1 MNDGR
6 NIALFLFRMT
16 RIGYTRD
23 TYRLLKTT
31 KERAM
36 ADTTTRDY
44 ELGRRIR
51 SLKILRNLSEFLKIL
66 DVNEGDILK
75 SMLVKFAIEAIE
87 ADRGALLVF
96 DPVHRQLRYHV
107 CYIYRDHRCD
117 DADYAAG
124 LNEIR
129 FELSGSMAGF
139 ALREREVIVC
149 GSTTNDPRYNPA
161 ADALLPIR
169 AESAIY
175 LPISVGNEPVAV
187 LEIANGPDNRKLD
200 EADAET
206 LIIITNLASAAME
219 NAQLFLWA
227 ISDPLTRLYNIHYY
241 RRTLSSELRRAERFR
256 SHFSVVMIDL
266 DNFKRIND
274 TWGHPMGDQVL
285 VEFAAILGRNLRKDV
300 DIPSRY
306 GGDEF
311 ILLLPNTNE
320 TGAAVVVNRILK
332 VVRETRLVTEAGEEF
347 GFAISVGIS
356 TFPAHGTTEDRLI
369 ENADR
374 ALYTAKEGGKNCL
387 AVYTP

>member
-1 MNDGR
+1 MSD
-6 NIALFLFRMT
+6 T
-16 RIGYTRD
+16 RSI
-23 TYRLLKTT
+23 
-31 KERAM
+31 E
-36 ADTTTRDY
+36 Y

-75 SMLVKFAIEAIE
+75 SMLVKFAIESIE

-107 CYIYRDHRCD
+107 CYVYRDHRCD
-117 DADYAAG
+117 ETDYASG
-124 LNEIR
+124 LKEIR
-129 FELSGSMAGF
+129 FGLSDSMPGF

-149 GSTTNDPRYNPA
+149 SSTTNDPRYNPA
-161 ADALLPIR
+161 ADTLLPIR

-187 LEIANGPDNRKLD
+187 LEIANGPDKRNLD

-227 ISDPLTRLYNIHYY
+227 ISDPLTRLYNIHYF

-256 SHFSVVMIDL
+256 SHFSVVMLDL
-266 DNFKRIND
+266 DNFKGIND
-274 TWGHPMGDQVL
+274 RWGHPMGDQVL
-285 VEFAAILGRNLRKDV
+285 VELASILTGNLRKDV
-300 DIPSRY
+300 DVPSRY

-320 TGAAVVVNRILK
+320 SGATVVINRILK

-347 GFAISVGIS
+347 GFAISVGIA
-356 TFPAHGTTEDRLI
+356 TFPSHGSHEERLI
-369 ENADR
+369 ENADK
-374 ALYTAKEGGKNCL
+374 ALYKAKEGGKNCL
-387 AVYTP
+387 AVYAP